1 MSSISQNSPQTL
13 TPNQA
18 IERMIDL
25 RIQQAKLKQQIQ
37 ALKPAFFEA
46 CSQQDTDQIKNGR
59 AFIFCKLTPGKWNY
73 STNIINH
80 ERKLKQLKKDFQEN
94 HEPNTGR
101 EVFWVNSLMTQ
112 KTSFC

>member
-25 RIQQAKLKQQIQ
+25 RIQQANLEQQIQ
-37 ALKPAFFEA
+37 ALKPAFFKA
-46 CSQQDTDQIKNGR
+46 CSQQDTDQIENSR

-73 STNIINH
+73 STNIINQEH
-80 ERKLKQLKKDFQEN
+80 KLKQLKKDFQEK

-101 EVFWVNSLMTQ
+101 EVFWAIKLLTD
-112 KTSFC
+112 